1 MSNLEEGKTPL
12 VGEPLI
18 VYQRRWYI
26 LALFSFLALYQC
38 CVWNTWGPVVNSVQT
53 VYGWDTATVSLFANW
68 GSIAFL
74 AFMVP
79 ILYLQD
85 FNLRATVL
93 LSSGLVALATSIRCA
108 FLVFPGI
115 PDSLF
120 TILCHISAILNGI
133 PGIVVASAPAAV
145 SAAWFPPHERV
156 TATSISQMLN
166 NVGQGVSFL
175 IASLMVEDP
184 PTHHV
189 NITTS
194 NNASI
199 ATTLK
204 VRGQIEHYLLLLSVP
219 AILTFLM
226 AVVYFPSKPPTPP
239 SNSAKEARLPFLPGA
254 IQLLKNPNSWA
265 IAIVWAI
272 PQAVW
277 NNWCALMVI
286 SLTKIS
292 LDGQFLTERWV
303 SHLGLLA
310 VLVST
315 ITAIGVGTAIGR
327 IRGTMKKTIMSL
339 LIAGGVMFSLLSLIS
354 LEVIVMPKMWVL
366 QASVYVFLL
375 LGNSFVVSTSPLLF
389 EFGVEKL
396 YPISEGMIGG
406 WLNIWYNIISVIFLG
421 IFAIPNIGVKWLS
434 YVLPFSCFS
443 VLPIM
448 LLVKEEYRRRT
459 VDDEEKEGADEEG
472 DSGILSEEE
481 K

>member
-1 MSNLEEGKTPL
+1 
-12 VGEPLI
+12 
-18 VYQRRWYI
+18 
-26 LALFSFLALYQC
+26 
-38 CVWNTWGPVVNSVQT
+38 
-53 VYGWDTATVSLFANW
+53 
-68 GSIAFL
+68 
-74 AFMVP
+74 
-79 ILYLQD
+79 
-85 FNLRATVL
+85 
-93 LSSGLVALATSIRCA
+93 
-108 FLVFPGI
+108 
-115 PDSLF
+115 
-120 TILCHISAILNGI
+120 
-133 PGIVVASAPAAV
+133 
-145 SAAWFPPHERV
+145 
-156 TATSISQMLN
+156 
-166 NVGQGVSFL
+166 
-175 IASLMVEDP
+175 
-184 PTHHV
+184 
-189 NITTS
+189 
-194 NNASI
+194 
-199 ATTLK
+199 
-204 VRGQIEHYLLLLSVP
+204 
-219 AILTFLM
+219 
-226 AVVYFPSKPPTPP
+226 
-239 SNSAKEARLPFLPGA
+239 
-254 IQLLKNPNSWA
+254 
-265 IAIVWAI
+265 
-272 PQAVW
+272 
-277 NNWCALMVI
+277 MVI

-292 LDGQFLTERWV
+292 LDGEFLTERWV

-339 LIAGGVMFSLLSLIS
+339 LIAGGIMFSLLSLIS

-459 VDDEEKEGADEEG
+459 VDDEEKEEADEEG